1 MLSKILI
8 LLPILFYILE
18 IRLVNG
24 KSFKE
29 VKLCVMPSPLQVLGT
44 RRAITPSSGLFLAT
58 PLKSLLEP
66 RISPNKG
73 RIAS

>member
-18 IRLVNG
+18 IRLNA

-29 VKLCVMPSPLQVLGT
+29 VKLCVMPFPLQVLGT